1 LAKTWIIPEGVINE
15 LSIKSPI
22 QPVLSQLAT
31 DAEVITR
38 SIKKIDHI
46 VSDWNLG
53 LGESE
58 VLSLALSDGN
68 GVVIDDLQARKCA
81 KVLEITISGS
91 LGLILMAKRDGIIKN
106 VRPAFKSLIQSGL
119 YIDPKLIENILE
131 SIKEE

>member
-1 LAKTWIIPEGVINE
+1 M
-15 LSIKSPI
+15 
-22 QPVLSQLAT
+22 
-31 DAEVITR
+31 
-38 SIKKIDHI
+38 
-46 VSDWNLG
+46 SDWNLG

-58 VLSLALSDGN
+58 VLSLALSDEN

-91 LGLILMAKRDGIIKN
+91 LGLILMAKRDGIIEN

-119 YIDPKLIENILE
+119 YIDPKLIESILE